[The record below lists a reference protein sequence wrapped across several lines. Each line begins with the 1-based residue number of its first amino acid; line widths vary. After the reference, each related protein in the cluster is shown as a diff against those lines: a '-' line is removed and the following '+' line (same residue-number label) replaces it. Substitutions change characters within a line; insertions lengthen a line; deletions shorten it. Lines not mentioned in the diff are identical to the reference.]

1 MNTIESHDD
10 DSHQHIDETGG
21 SIVEFQEPAQRR
33 HNAVQLPDPKI
44 SVFPENFCKKL
55 HQSQDKTHLVT
66 LSGDLGELENDG
78 LSGELLVNSAEGVDL
93 VVNTSTLLGVE
104 EDLDDLV
111 AVLLGADALAN
122 DQGGEDKV
130 LQDGIVDSGQSART
144 GALLLDTGTTTWRRK
159 NAALRDEHNVTVGEL
174 LLELTSEAEETISIM
189 IWWGKRRVIT
199 AAGPCGNPAEEGPAR
214 R

>member
-1 MNTIESHDD
+1 LSFKNPPKDAT
-10 DSHQHIDETGG
+10 
-21 SIVEFQEPAQRR
+21 
-33 HNAVQLPDPKI
+33 NAVQLPDPKR

-55 HQSQDKTHLVT
+55 HQSQDKTHLVA

-144 GALLLDTGTTTWRRK
+144 GTLLLDTGTTTGRRK
-159 NAALRDEHNVTVGEL
+159 NAALRDEHNVAVGEL

-189 IWWGKRRVIT
+189 IWWGR
-199 AAGPCGNPAEEGPAR
+199 GG
-214 R
+214 